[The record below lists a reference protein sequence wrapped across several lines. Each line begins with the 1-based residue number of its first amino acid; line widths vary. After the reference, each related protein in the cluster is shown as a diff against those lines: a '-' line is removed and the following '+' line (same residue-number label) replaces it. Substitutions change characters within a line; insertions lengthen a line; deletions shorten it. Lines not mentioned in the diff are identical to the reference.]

1 MKKVLFLLT
10 LCGIAFTSVSAQN
23 LLAKVPTSATMV
35 IKYSGEN
42 FSKNVPVQKLNSYS
56 FIKNNLFKMMNV
68 DTLTTIQNM
77 GIDLEQDSYQYIAN
91 DDSTLSFVTL
101 MHIKNSTQF
110 LQFIKASY
118 SAKNK
123 TAQKNGFQFLSISE
137 NTYIGWNETVA
148 VIVNTSYQFK
158 ESYYTHKY
166 KTDTA
171 VVTTAVDSVAVADAV
186 DAAKDA
192 VKEAEKEA
200 NKTKVGKTKIYK
212 DGYKAPKK
220 GTVSKNK
227 TATKRS
233 PAKKK
238 SAPKKKVYSEEK
250 IEEITEDMAVSTP
263 YSYEEDSVENRKRD
277 LWDQQQDM
285 MAKKKQQE
293 EAEKIMASTFTGN
306 LISIENSMGY
316 KKIIEP
322 AAHVSLWLNSDNL
335 LNQYQN
341 YFSRNMYSIIKYAK
355 PSYTKD
361 TSDGFKTSLNVY
373 FEKDRMRMEQKNY
386 SENAELQNLGKSVMN
401 SKQNSSLLN
410 VVNPGNIGYFSMSIN
425 TEAMINYYYTAMK
438 KYMGNVSYMSEYS
451 DMVNVYIDL
460 MQIMIDEKGIA
471 ELNPGNYL
479 FVMHDMKTKMVEYTT
494 YEYDKEYNS
503 KEVKKKKKELSPN
516 FTFVMDTKR
525 EDFMQ
530 KLVKL
535 PLKYSEKNK
544 YNYKEKGGYYEL
556 AFDSTKYPV
565 SSLFFIVKDGKAMVT
580 TSKEVISNT
589 LANKGF
595 VIDEETK
602 NAIMNNNYAVKINSK
617 KLFDILGTEASTKT
631 NKKICEYMSENMGDI
646 ITESGFKDGMIQG
659 TTTIKVNGSHANS
672 LEFIFN
678 TIEYMNDLYEK
689 NKMEEVKKED

>member
-1 MKKVLFLLT
+1 MKKVLFFVA
-10 LCGIAFTSVSAQN
+10 LCGMAFTSVSAQN
-23 LLAKVPTSATMV
+23 LLAKVPSSATMV

-68 DTLTTIQNM
+68 DTLTAIQNM

-91 DDSTLSFVTL
+91 DDSTLSFVTI

-123 TAQKNGFQFLSISE
+123 TEQKNGFQFLSISD

-158 ESYYTHKY
+158 ESYYTYKY
-166 KTDTA
+166 RTDTA
-171 VVTTAVDSVAVADAV
+171 AAATTTVDSVVVSDAVKDAV
-186 DAAKDA
+186 DAANEVADGAKA
-192 VKEAEKEA
+192 SKP
-200 NKTKVGKTKIYK
+200 KIYK

-220 GTVSKNK
+220 GAAVKKK

-233 PAKKK
+233 PAKKRTPIK
-238 SAPKKKVYSEEK
+238 KKKVYD
-250 IEEITEDMAVSTP
+250 EDMVVEEAVAAP

-306 LISIENSMGY
+306 VMSIENSMGY

-373 FEKDRMRMEQKNY
+373 FEKDRMRMEQKNF
-386 SENAELQNLGKSVMN
+386 SENEEMQNLGKSVMN
-401 SKQNSSLLN
+401 SKQNTSLLN

-425 TEAMINYYYTAMK
+425 TEAMLNYYYTAMK
-438 KYMGNVSYMSEYS
+438 KYLGNVSYMSEYS

-460 MQIMIDEKGIA
+460 VQIMIDEKGIA

-479 FVMHDMKTKMVEYTT
+479 FVMHDMKTKMIEYTD

-544 YNYKEKGGYYEL
+544 YNYKDKGGYYEL

-580 TSKEVISNT
+580 TSKEVVSNT

-595 VIDEETK
+595 AIDDETK
-602 NAIMNNNYAVKINSK
+602 KSIMDNNYSIKIDSK

-631 NKKICEYMSENMGDI
+631 NKKICAYMAENMGDI
-646 ITESGFKDGMIQG
+646 KTESGFKDGMIQG
-659 TTTIKVNGSHANS
+659 TTTIKINGNHANG

-689 NKMEEVKKED
+689 DKIEEVKKED

>member
-1 MKKVLFLLT
+1 
-10 LCGIAFTSVSAQN
+10 
-23 LLAKVPTSATMV
+23 
-35 IKYSGEN
+35 
-42 FSKNVPVQKLNSYS
+42 
-56 FIKNNLFKMMNV
+56 
-68 DTLTTIQNM
+68 
-77 GIDLEQDSYQYIAN
+77 
-91 DDSTLSFVTL
+91 
-101 MHIKNSTQF
+101 
-110 LQFIKASY
+110 
-118 SAKNK
+118 
-123 TAQKNGFQFLSISE
+123 
-137 NTYIGWNETVA
+137 
-148 VIVNTSYQFK
+148 
-158 ESYYTHKY
+158 
-166 KTDTA
+166 
-171 VVTTAVDSVAVADAV
+171 
-186 DAAKDA
+186 
-192 VKEAEKEA
+192 
-200 NKTKVGKTKIYK
+200 
-212 DGYKAPKK
+212 
-220 GTVSKNK
+220 
-227 TATKRS
+227 
-233 PAKKK
+233 
-238 SAPKKKVYSEEK
+238 
-250 IEEITEDMAVSTP
+250 
-263 YSYEEDSVENRKRD
+263 VENRKRD

-285 MAKKKQQE
+285 MAKKKQE
-293 EAEKIMASTFTGN
+293 EESEKIMANTFTGYVV
-306 LISIENSMGY
+306 SIENSMGY

-373 FEKDRMRMEQKNY
+373 FEKDKMRMEQKNY
-386 SENAELQNLGKSVMN
+386 SENVEMQNLGKAVMN
-401 SKQNSSLLN
+401 SKQSNGLLN

-425 TEAMINYYYTAMK
+425 TEAMLNYYYTAMK
-438 KYMGNVSYMSEYS
+438 KYMSNVSYMSEYS

-460 MQIMIDEKGIA
+460 LQIMIDEKGIA

-479 FVMHDMKTKMVEYTT
+479 FVMHDMKTKMVEYTD

-530 KLVKL
+530 KIVKL

-544 YNYKEKGGYYEL
+544 YNYKDKGGYYEL

-580 TSKEVISNT
+580 TSKEVVSNT

-595 VIDEETK
+595 AIDEETK
-602 NAIMNNNYAVKINSK
+602 KSIMDNNYSIKIDSK

-631 NKKICEYMSENMGDI
+631 NKKICAYMAENMGDI
-646 ITESGFKDGMIQG
+646 KTESSFKDGMIQG
-659 TTTIKVNGSHANS
+659 TTTIKINGNHANS

-689 NKMEEVKKED
+689 DKTEEVKKED

>member
-1 MKKVLFLLT
+1 MKKVLFVLA
-10 LCGIAFTSVSAQN
+10 LCGIVCTSVSAQN
-23 LLAKVPTSATMV
+23 LLAKVPSSATMV

-42 FSKNVPVQKLNSYS
+42 FNKSVPVQKLNSYN
-56 FIKNNLFKMMNV
+56 FIKTNLFKMMNV
-68 DTLTTIQNM
+68 DTLTAIENM
-77 GIDLEQDSYQYIAN
+77 GIDLEQDSYQYVAN
-91 DDSTLSFVTL
+91 DDSTLSFVTI
-101 MHIKNSTQF
+101 MHIKNASQF

-123 TAQKNGFQFLSISE
+123 TEQKNGFQFLSISD

-158 ESYYTHKY
+158 ESYYTYKY
-166 KTDTA
+166 RTDTA
-171 VVTTAVDSVAVADAV
+171 VSVTIDSSALTYAIGDPVDVATEAQTAKAS
-186 DAAKDA
+186 KP
-192 VKEAEKEA
+192 
-200 NKTKVGKTKIYK
+200 KIYK
-212 DGYKAPKK
+212 DGYKVPKKKVTTKKKPIAKK
-220 GTVSKNK
+220 GT
-227 TATKRS
+227 
-233 PAKKK
+233 AKKK
-238 SAPKKKVYSEEK
+238 TTPKKKVYNDEK
-250 IEEITEDMAVSTP
+250 IEEIKEDVAVAVP
-263 YSYEEDSVENRKRD
+263 YSYEEDSIENRKKD

-285 MAKKKQQE
+285 IAKKKQQE
-293 EAEKIMASTFTGN
+293 EAEKIMVNTFTGN
-306 LISIENSMGY
+306 VVSIENSISY

-355 PSYTKD
+355 PSFTKD
-361 TSDGFKTSLNVY
+361 TSDGFKSSINVY
-373 FEKDRMRMEQKNY
+373 FEKDKMRMDQKNY
-386 SENAELQNLGKSVMN
+386 SENVEMQNLGKSVMN
-401 SKQNSSLLN
+401 SKQNTSLLN

-425 TEAMINYYYTAMK
+425 TEAMLNYYYTVMK
-438 KYMGNVSYMSEYS
+438 KYMSNVSYMSEYS
-451 DMVNVYIDL
+451 DLANLYIDL
-460 MQIMIDEKGIA
+460 VQIMIDEKGIA

-479 FVMHDMKTKMVEYTT
+479 FVMHDMKTKMIDYTT

-503 KEVKKKKKELSPN
+503 KEVKKKKKELSPS
-516 FTFVMDTKR
+516 FTFVIDTKR

-544 YNYKEKGGYYEL
+544 YDYKDKGGYYEL

-565 SSLFFIVKDGKAMVT
+565 SSLYFMVKDGKALVT
-580 TSKEVISNT
+580 TSKEIVSNT

-595 VIDEETK
+595 AIDEETK
-602 NAIMNNNYAVKINSK
+602 KSIMENNYSIKIDSK

-631 NKKICEYMSENMGDI
+631 NKKICAYMAENMGDI
-646 ITESGFKDGMIQG
+646 KTESGFKNGMIQG
-659 TTTIKVNGSHANS
+659 TTTIKVKGNHANS

-689 NKMEEVKKED
+689 DKIEEVKKED

>member
-1 MKKVLFLLT
+1 MKKVLFLLA
-10 LCGIAFTSVSAQN
+10 LCGMAFTGVSAQN
-23 LLAKVPTSATMV
+23 LLAKVPSSATIV

-68 DTLTTIQNM
+68 DTLTAIQNM

-91 DDSTLSFVTL
+91 DDSTLSFITL

-110 LQFIKASY
+110 SQFIKASY

-123 TAQKNGFQFLSISE
+123 TEQKNGFQFLSISE
-137 NTYIGWNETVA
+137 STYIGWNEAVA

-166 KTDTA
+166 KNDTA
-171 VVTTAVDSVAVADAV
+171 VAVTTTADSATVDAAV
-186 DAAKDA
+186 DAVKDA
-192 VKEAEKEA
+192 ASVAP
-200 NKTKVGKTKIYK
+200 KTKTAKPKIYK
-212 DGYKAPKK
+212 DGYKTPKK
-220 GTVSKNK
+220 ATVGKNK
-227 TATKRS
+227 TTT
-233 PAKKK
+233 KKK
-238 SAPKKKVYSEEK
+238 VTPKKKKVDYGDAAVEE
-250 IEEITEDMAVSTP
+250 TVTSA

-285 MAKKKQQE
+285 IAKKKQQE
-293 EAEKIMASTFTGN
+293 EAERIMVSTFTGTVM
-306 LISIENSMGY
+306 SIENSVSY

-322 AAHVSLWLNSDNL
+322 AAHISLWLNSDNL

-341 YFSRNMYSIIKYAK
+341 YFSRNMYSILKYAK

-373 FEKDRMRMEQKNY
+373 FEKDKMRMEQKNY
-386 SENAELQNLGKSVMN
+386 SENVEMQNLGKSVMN
-401 SKQNSSLLN
+401 SKQSNGLLN

-425 TEAMINYYYTAMK
+425 TEAMLNYYYTVMK
-438 KYMGNVSYMSEYS
+438 KYMSNASYMSEYS

-460 MQIMIDEKGIA
+460 LQIMIDEKGIA

-479 FVMHDMKTKMVEYTT
+479 FVMHDMKTKMVEYTD

-530 KLVKL
+530 KIVKL

-544 YNYKEKGGYYEL
+544 YNYKDKGGYYEL

-580 TSKEVISNT
+580 TSKEVVSNT

-595 VIDEETK
+595 AIDEETK
-602 NAIMNNNYAVKINSK
+602 KSIMDNNYSIKIDSK

-631 NKKICEYMSENMGDI
+631 NKKICAYMAENMGDI
-646 ITESGFKDGMIQG
+646 KTESGFKDGMIQG
-659 TTTIKVNGSHANS
+659 TTTIKVNGNHANS

-689 NKMEEVKKED
+689 DKTEEVKKED

>member
-1 MKKVLFLLT
+1 MIMKKFLFALA
-10 LCGIAFTSVSAQN
+10 LCSIAFAHIQAQN
-23 LLAKVPTSATMV
+23 LLAKIPSSATMV

-56 FIKNNLFKMMNV
+56 FIKNNLFKMMNA
-68 DTLTTIQNM
+68 DTLTAIQNI

-123 TAQKNGFQFLSISE
+123 TEQKNGFQFLPISE
-137 NTYIGWNETVA
+137 KTYIGWNETVA
-148 VIVNTSYQFK
+148 LIVNTTYQFK

-171 VVTTAVDSVAVADAV
+171 VATTTVDSAAVGAAV
-186 DAAKDA
+186 DAVKDA
-192 VKEAEKEA
+192 ASDAPKI
-200 NKTKVGKTKIYK
+200 KVGKPKVYK

-220 GTVSKNK
+220 GVVIKKKTV
-227 TATKRS
+227 
-233 PAKKK
+233 AKKK
-238 SAPKKKVYSEEK
+238 VTSKKKKKYNDEK
-250 IEEITEDMAVSTP
+250 IEEITEDMAISAP

-285 MAKKKQQE
+285 IAKKKQQE
-293 EAEKIMASTFTGN
+293 QAEKIMTNTFTGN
-306 LISIENSMGY
+306 VVSIENSIGY

-322 AAHVSLWLNSDNL
+322 ASHVSVWLNSDNL

-341 YFSRNMYSIIKYAK
+341 YFSRDMYSIVKYAK

-361 TSDGFKTSLNVY
+361 TTDGFKTSLNVY
-373 FEKDRMRMEQKNY
+373 FEKDRIRMEQKNY
-386 SENAELQNLGKSVMN
+386 SENADMQNLGKSVMN
-401 SKQNSSLLN
+401 SKQSLGLLN

-425 TEAMINYYYTAMK
+425 TEAMLNYYYTVMK
-438 KYMGNVSYMSEYS
+438 KYLSNTTYMSEYS

-460 MQIMIDEKGIA
+460 LQILIDEKGIA

-479 FVMHDMKTKMVEYTT
+479 FVMHDMKTKMVEYTD

-516 FTFVMDTKR
+516 FSFVMETKR

-544 YNYKEKGGYYEL
+544 YDYKDKGGYYEL

-580 TSKEVISNT
+580 TSKEVITNT
-589 LANKGF
+589 LTNKGF
-595 VIDEETK
+595 VIDEATK
-602 NAIMNNNYAVKINSK
+602 KSIMDNNYSIKIDSK
-617 KLFDILGTEASTKT
+617 KLFDILGTEASTT
-631 NKKICEYMSENMGDI
+631 SNKKICTYMAENMGDI
-646 ITESGFKDGMIQG
+646 KTESSFKDGMIQG
-659 TTTIKVNGSHANS
+659 TTTINIKGNHTNS

-678 TIEYMNDLYEK
+678 TIEFLNDEF
-689 NKMEEVKKED
+689 EKKEAEKVIKVD

>member
-1 MKKVLFLLT
+1 MKKVLFLLA
-10 LCGIAFTSVSAQN
+10 LCGIVFTSVSAQN
-23 LLAKVPTSATMV
+23 LLAKVPSSSTMV

-42 FSKNVPVQKLNSYS
+42 FSKNVPVQKLNSYN

-68 DTLTTIQNM
+68 DTLTAIQNI

-101 MHIKNSTQF
+101 LHIKNSVQF

-123 TAQKNGFQFLSISE
+123 TEQKNGFQFLSISD
-137 NTYIGWNETVA
+137 NTYIGWNEIVA

-171 VVTTAVDSVAVADAV
+171 VAAMTTVDSVATMDAVAEAADAIK
-186 DAAKDA
+186 DAATT
-192 VKEAEKEA
+192 
-200 NKTKVGKTKIYK
+200 TKPKIYK
-212 DGYKAPKK
+212 DGYKVPKK
-220 GTVSKNK
+220 GTAGKKK
-227 TATKRS
+227 TVTKKGA
-233 PAKKK
+233 AKKK
-238 SAPKKKVYSEEK
+238 VTPKKKMYDEAIVVEE
-250 IEEITEDMAVSTP
+250 AAP

-293 EAEKIMASTFTGN
+293 EAEKIMTSTFTGN
-306 LISIENSMGY
+306 VMSIENSMGY

-341 YFSRNMYSIIKYAK
+341 YFSRNMYSIVKYAK

-361 TSDGFKTSLNVY
+361 TSNGFKTSLNVY
-373 FEKDRMRMEQKNY
+373 FEKDRMRMEQKNF
-386 SENAELQNLGKSVMN
+386 SENEEMQNLGKSVMN
-401 SKQNSSLLN
+401 SKQNTSLLN

-425 TEAMINYYYTAMK
+425 TEAMLNYYYTVMK
-438 KYMGNVSYMSEYS
+438 KYMSNVSYMSEYS

-460 MQIMIDEKGIA
+460 VQIMIDEKGIA

-479 FVMHDMKTKMVEYTT
+479 FVMHDMKTKMIEYTT

-503 KEVKKKKKELSPN
+503 KEVKKKKKELSPD

-544 YNYKEKGGYYEL
+544 YNYKDKGGYYEL

-580 TSKEVISNT
+580 TSKEVVSNT
-589 LANKGF
+589 LSNKGF
-595 VIDEETK
+595 AIDEETK
-602 NAIMNNNYAVKINSK
+602 KSIMDNNYSIKIDSK

-631 NKKICEYMSENMGDI
+631 NKKICAYMVENMGDI
-646 ITESGFKDGMIQG
+646 KTESAFKDGMIQG
-659 TTTIKVNGSHANS
+659 TTTIKVNGNHTNS

-689 NKMEEVKKED
+689 DKIEEVKKED

>member
-1 MKKVLFLLT
+1 MKKVLFLLA

-23 LLAKVPTSATMV
+23 LLAKVPSSSTMV
-35 IKYSGEN
+35 IKYSSEN
-42 FSKNVPVQKLNSYS
+42 FSKNVPVQKLNSYN

-68 DTLTTIQNM
+68 DTLTAIQNM

-101 MHIKNSTQF
+101 LHIKNSMQF

-123 TAQKNGFQFLSISE
+123 TEQKNGFQFLSISD

-171 VVTTAVDSVAVADAV
+171 VATTVTVDSAAVTDAI
-186 DAAKDA
+186 DA
-192 VKEAEKEA
+192 VKDAASDATTK
-200 NKTKVGKTKIYK
+200 KVGKTKVYK
-212 DGYKAPKK
+212 YGYKAPKK
-220 GTVSKNK
+220 GTVGKGK
-227 TATKRS
+227 IATK
-233 PAKKK
+233 KKTIPK
-238 SAPKKKVYSEEK
+238 KKKVYDDNAMV
-250 IEEITEDMAVSTP
+250 EDAVAAP

-285 MAKKKQQE
+285 LAKKKQVE

-306 LISIENSMGY
+306 VSSIENSIGY

-341 YFSRNMYSIIKYAK
+341 YFSRNMYSIVKYAK

-386 SENAELQNLGKSVMN
+386 SENGEMQNLGKSVMN
-401 SKQNSSLLN
+401 SKQNASLLN

-425 TEAMINYYYTAMK
+425 TEAMLNYYYTVMK
-438 KYMGNVSYMSEYS
+438 KYMSNVSYMSEYS

-460 MQIMIDEKGIA
+460 VQIMIDEKGIA

-479 FVMHDMKTKMVEYTT
+479 FVMHDMKTKMIEYTD

-544 YNYKEKGGYYEL
+544 YNYKDKGGYYEL
-556 AFDSTKYPV
+556 SFDSTKYPV

-580 TSKEVISNT
+580 TSKEVVNNT
-589 LANKGF
+589 LTNKGF
-595 VIDEETK
+595 AIDEDTK
-602 NAIMNNNYAVKINSK
+602 KSIMDNNYSIKIDSK

-631 NKKICEYMSENMGDI
+631 NKKICAYLAENMGDI
-646 ITESGFKDGMIQG
+646 KTESGFKDGMIQG
-659 TTTIKVNGSHANS
+659 TTTIKVNGNHANS

-678 TIEYMNDLYEK
+678 TIEYMNDLYE
-689 NKMEEVKKED
+689 NDKMEEVKKED

>member
-1 MKKVLFLLT
+1 MKKVLFLLA
-10 LCGIAFTSVSAQN
+10 LCGIAFTSVTAQN
-23 LLAKVPTSATMV
+23 LLAKVPSSATMV

-56 FIKNNLFKMMNV
+56 FIKNNLFKIMNV
-68 DTLTTIQNM
+68 DTLTAIQNM

-91 DDSTLSFVTL
+91 DDSTLSFVTI
-101 MHIKNSTQF
+101 MHIKNSAQF
-110 LQFIKASY
+110 SQFIKASY

-123 TAQKNGFQFLSISE
+123 TEQKNGFQFLSISD

-158 ESYYTHKY
+158 ESYYNHKY
-166 KTDTA
+166 GTDKA
-171 VVTTAVDSVAVADAV
+171 VATTTSVDSAAVADAV
-186 DAAKDA
+186 DAVKDA

-200 NKTKVGKTKIYK
+200 NKSKVGKTKIYK
-212 DGYKAPKK
+212 DGYKTPKK
-220 GTVSKNK
+220 T
-227 TATKRS
+227 TATKKK
-233 PAKKK
+233 PVAKKK
-238 SAPKKKVYSEEK
+238 VTPKKKKVDYGDAAVEE
-250 IEEITEDMAVSTP
+250 AVTSA

-285 MAKKKQQE
+285 IAKKKQQE
-293 EAEKIMASTFTGN
+293 EAERIMASTFTGN
-306 LISIENSMGY
+306 VASIENSISY

-322 AAHVSLWLNSDNL
+322 AAHISLWLNSDNL

-341 YFSRNMYSIIKYAK
+341 YFSRNMYSILKYAK

-373 FEKDRMRMEQKNY
+373 FEKDKMRMEQKNY
-386 SENAELQNLGKSVMN
+386 SENVEMQNLGKSVMN
-401 SKQNSSLLN
+401 SKQSNGLLN

-425 TEAMINYYYTAMK
+425 TEAMLNYYYTVMK
-438 KYMGNVSYMSEYS
+438 KYMSNVSYMSEYS

-460 MQIMIDEKGIA
+460 LQIMIDEKGIA

-479 FVMHDMKTKMVEYTT
+479 FVMHDMKTKMVEYTD

-530 KLVKL
+530 KIVKL

-544 YNYKEKGGYYEL
+544 YNYKDKGGYYEL

-580 TSKEVISNT
+580 TSKEVVSNT
-589 LANKGF
+589 LTNKGF
-595 VIDEETK
+595 AIDEETK
-602 NAIMNNNYAVKINSK
+602 KSIMDNNYSIKIDSK

-631 NKKICEYMSENMGDI
+631 NKKICAYMAENMGDI
-646 ITESGFKDGMIQG
+646 KTESGFKDGMIQG
-659 TTTIKVNGSHANS
+659 TTTIKINGNHANS

-689 NKMEEVKKED
+689 DKTEEVKKED

>member
-1 MKKVLFLLT
+1 MKKVLFFVA
-10 LCGIAFTSVSAQN
+10 LCGMAFTSVSAQN
-23 LLAKVPTSATMV
+23 LLAKVPSSATMV

-68 DTLTTIQNM
+68 DTLTAIQNM

-101 MHIKNSTQF
+101 LHIKNSTQF
-110 LQFIKASY
+110 VQFIKASY

-123 TAQKNGFQFLSISE
+123 TEQKSGFQFLSISD

-171 VVTTAVDSVAVADAV
+171 VATTTVDSVAVADAV
-186 DAAKDA
+186 DAVKDA
-192 VKEAEKEA
+192 ATAVDEA
-200 NKTKVGKTKIYK
+200 KVSKPKIYK
-212 DGYKAPKK
+212 DGYKTPKKGVAGKKKPVAKK
-220 GTVSKNK
+220 GTV
-227 TATKRS
+227 
-233 PAKKK
+233 KKK
-238 SAPKKKVYSEEK
+238 IAPKKKVYD
-250 IEEITEDMAVSTP
+250 EDMAIEAVTAP

-293 EAEKIMASTFTGN
+293 EAEKIMVSTFTGN
-306 LISIENSMGY
+306 VMSIENSMGY

-373 FEKDRMRMEQKNY
+373 FEKDRMRMEQKNF
-386 SENAELQNLGKSVMN
+386 SENEEMQNLGKSVMN
-401 SKQNSSLLN
+401 SKQNTSLLN

-425 TEAMINYYYTAMK
+425 TEAMLNYYYTAMK
-438 KYMGNVSYMSEYS
+438 KYLGNVSYMSEYS

-460 MQIMIDEKGIA
+460 VQIMIDEKGIA

-479 FVMHDMKTKMVEYTT
+479 FVMHDMKTKMIEYTD

-544 YNYKEKGGYYEL
+544 YNYKDKGGYYEL

-580 TSKEVISNT
+580 TSKEVVSNT

-595 VIDEETK
+595 AIDDETK
-602 NAIMNNNYAVKINSK
+602 KSIMDNNYSIKIDSK

-631 NKKICEYMSENMGDI
+631 NKKICAYMAENMGDI
-646 ITESGFKDGMIQG
+646 KTESGFKDGMIQG
-659 TTTIKVNGSHANS
+659 TTTIKINGNHANS

-689 NKMEEVKKED
+689 DKIEEVKKED